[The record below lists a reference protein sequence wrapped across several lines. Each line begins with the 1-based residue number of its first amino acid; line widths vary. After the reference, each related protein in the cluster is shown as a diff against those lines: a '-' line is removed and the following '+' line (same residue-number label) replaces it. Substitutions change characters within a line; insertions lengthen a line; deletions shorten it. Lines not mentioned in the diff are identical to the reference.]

1 MGYVNISQLSQFI
14 PPTDF
19 IKIGTGTWSSK
30 LTSNVLSLER
40 AAAAADIQIYVPISL
55 MSSPIKTQGAKI
67 LSLDLWFKIA
77 AADVDMLS
85 PACFKTTLSAN
96 GSPVTAVV
104 YSDISADAAH
114 SVPLSAGSIGDHKMS
129 LTFTNPPYFLE
140 DTIYS
145 FGFAING
152 TNLAVISLFG
162 AQVSYKLRI

>member
-14 PPTDF
+14 PPSDF
-19 IKIGTGTWSSK
+19 VKIGTGTWTAK
-30 LTSNVLSLER
+30 LSDYVLCLER
-40 AAAAADIQIYVPISL
+40 AAGAADIQIYVPISL

-77 AADVDMLS
+77 TADCDMLT

-96 GSPVTAVV
+96 GVAVSSEIFTGVTT
-104 YSDISADAAH
+104 DAAH
-114 SVPLSAGSIGDHKMS
+114 AAPLTAGEQGNHKLT
-129 LTFTNPPYFLE
+129 LTFNNPPFFLE

-145 FGFAING
+145 FGFAISG
-152 TNLAVISLFG
+152 TNLSVITLYG

>member
-19 IKIGTGTWSSK
+19 IKIGSGTWSSK
-30 LTSNVLSLER
+30 LVSNVLCLER
-40 AAAAADIQIYVPISL
+40 AAAAADIQVYVPVSL

-77 AADVDMLS
+77 TAEVDMLA
-85 PACFKTTLSAN
+85 PACFKTTLAAN
-96 GSPVTAVV
+96 GSPVTADV
-104 YSDISADAAH
+104 YSEITIDSAH
-114 SVPLSAGSIGDHKMS
+114 SSPLSAGTIGDHQLT
-129 LTFTNPPYFLE
+129 LTFNNPPYFLE

-152 TNLAVISLFG
+152 TNLSVITLFG